1 MYMGG
6 EKGTGRE
13 MKGRER
19 KREGKWSYQYFFSQ
33 VQALNYGHTMYMMY
47 LTEVTTNTSH
57 TIDTTD
63 N

>member
-1 MYMGG
+1 MYRGG

-33 VQALNYGHTMYMMY
+33 VQALNYGHTMYDG
-47 LTEVTTNTSH
+47 S
-57 TIDTTD
+57 D
-63 N
+63 